1 MQHRMINQPKDK
13 TMTLNA
19 RPHSNGNQRSDFVD
33 AYKALTAALDAVN
46 EAHSL
51 IRANVIHGRNY
62 QHLAGSDAQQ
72 ALNDDKRL
80 AFGHHVAAT
89 DAIKA
94 IQDAIFETLK
104 KSMD

>member
-1 MQHRMINQPKDK
+1 
-13 TMTLNA
+13 MTLNA
-19 RPHSNGNQRSDFVD
+19 RPHRNGNSRSDFVD
-33 AYKALTAALDAVN
+33 AYKALTAALDAVH

-51 IRANVIHGRNY
+51 IRCNVIHGRNY
-62 QHLAGSDAQQ
+62 QHLDADAQQ

-80 AFGHHVAAT
+80 AFGHHVAAV

-94 IQDAIFETLK
+94 VQDAIFETLK

>member
-1 MQHRMINQPKDK
+1 
-13 TMTLNA
+13 MTLNA
-19 RPHSNGNQRSDFVD
+19 RPHSNGNPRIDFLD
-33 AYKALTAALDAVN
+33 AYKALTAALDALH
-46 EAHSL
+46 EASGL
-51 IRANVIHGRNY
+51 ISQNVTHGRNY
-62 QHLAGSDAQQ
+62 QHLGGSDAQQ

-80 AFGHHVAAT
+80 VFGHHVAAT